1 MSASIHLAGPDDEER
16 VLSLVAA
23 FHAEQGFPLD
33 PEQRRAA
40 IHPLLN
46 GSPYGSIY
54 LIGPQRAPIGYVAVT
69 FTWSLEYGGLDA
81 ALDEVYLRPG
91 VRGRGIASEVLSAIC
106 KRLFEAGVQLI
117 DLEVDRD
124 NAAARR
130 LYERMGFEPRESYL
144 IMHRT
149 D

>member
-33 PEQRRAA
+33 PEQRRTA

>member
-23 FHAEQGFPLD
+23 FHAEQGFPLG
-33 PEQRRAA
+33 PEQRRDA
-40 IHPLLN
+40 ILPLLS
-46 GSPYGSIY
+46 GSPYGSVY

-91 VRGRGIASEVLSAIC
+91 VRGRGIAAGVLSAIC

-130 LYERMGFEPRESYL
+130 LYERMGFETRESYL
-144 IMHRT
+144 IMHGT
-149 D
+149 V